1 MLPHAVPPGQ
11 TVDFDIQLV
20 APSKPGKYSVKIDL
34 VDQHI
39 CWFEERGSQPL
50 SFGFK
55 VEGPAIGSF
64 DSINR

>member
-11 TVDFDIQLV
+11 TIAFEIQFV
-20 APSKPGKYSVKIDL
+20 APSESGKYTLKIDL

-50 SFGFK
+50 LLSFE
-55 VEGPAIGSF
+55 VEDTNA
-64 DSINR
+64 